1 MIYTSRVQDL
11 TTLQYILYRRLNEA
25 NAIVAAARSGQIQMM
40 EELLVRRMS
49 LTPNSVRMTIT
60 MIVTLPILLVYPF
73 MQKYFVKG
81 IMIGAIK
88 G

>member
-1 MIYTSRVQDL
+1 MIYTARVQDL
-11 TTLQYILYRRLNEA
+11 TTLQYILYQKLNDA
-25 NAIVAAARSGQIQMM
+25 NTIAATARSGQMQLM
-40 EELLVRRMS
+40 EELLNRMS
-49 LTPNSVRMTIT
+49 LTPDSVRMTIT

-73 MQKYFVKG
+73 IQKYFVKG